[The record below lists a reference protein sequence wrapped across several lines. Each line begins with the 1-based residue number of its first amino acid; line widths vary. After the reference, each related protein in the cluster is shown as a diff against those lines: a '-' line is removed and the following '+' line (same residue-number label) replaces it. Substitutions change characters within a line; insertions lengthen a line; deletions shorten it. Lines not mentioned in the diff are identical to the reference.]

1 MPKADAGTAASHT
14 GQAKVES
21 IDRDAI
27 MLSHGPIPS
36 LKWGEMTME
45 FKLGTAEQAKAIAPG
60 DRVQFRFHRSGN
72 DFVLDSIEKLAGE
85 PKK

>member
-1 MPKADAGTAASHT
+1 MAKPSSKASMP
-14 GQAKVES
+14 
-21 IDRDAI
+21 AI
-27 MLSHGPIPS
+27 MSHGPIPS